1 MNLGSQQ
8 TTHKRALGTIA
19 ILAGLF
25 VSAVSM
31 MDDDAVSVGALV
43 LSIVLV
49 LTGVGLRIE
58 VAINESR
65 S

>member
-1 MNLGSQQ
+1 
-8 TTHKRALGTIA
+8 
-19 ILAGLF
+19 
-25 VSAVSM
+25 M
-31 MDDDAVSVGALV
+31 MDDNAVSVAALV

-65 S
+65 SYRG